1 MARTP
6 AWVLRY
12 PPPEHS
18 NEWEGQSM
26 KRASNELIAH
36 GIVGGILAGLVVAL
50 WFLIVDGIAGYPFRT
65 PAALA
70 YALYVAPVIEPTFRA
85 VAVYSVVHLGV
96 YAVLGVA
103 AAWVMSVL
111 HTAPRLLLGL
121 FFGVVVQE
129 LVFYTGLFLSGL
141 PPSEVIPWPHVIAAN
156 IVSGLVL
163 MAYLNRAERV
173 GVPLGL
179 AGLKAYPQLTRGLI
193 TGLLGAAVVAVF
205 FFFFDLVA
213 RHPFAPPRALGFA
226 LLFGPSNHA
235 AYDIRLGV
243 VAAATVVHGIA
254 FAVAGV
260 VFVTITEQIERSPS
274 FLLLAVMTVIVLE
287 GVVVAA
293 LALGAQWAL
302 GAWGVWLTL
311 VANLLAVGSM
321 GWYVWATHPVLRQ
334 KLRGEPLSV
343 RDRKSVV

>member
-1 MARTP
+1 
-6 AWVLRY
+6 
-12 PPPEHS
+12 
-18 NEWEGQSM
+18 M
-26 KRASNELIAH
+26 KRSSSELIAH
-36 GIVGGILAGLVVAL
+36 RIVGGILAGLVVAL
-50 WFLIVDGIAGYPFRT
+50 WFLILDGMAGYPFRT

-70 YALYVAPVIEPTFRA
+70 YALYIAPIIEPTFRL
-85 VAVYSVVHLGV
+85 VVMYSVVHLGV

-193 TGLLGAAVVAVF
+193 TGLLGAAVVAIWF
-205 FFFFDLVA
+205 FFVDLVTG
-213 RHPFAPPRALGFA
+213 HPFATPSALGSA
-226 LLFGPSNHA
+226 LLFGASNA
-235 AYDIRLGV
+235 AASHVNLGV
-243 VAAATVVHGIA
+243 VAAYTVVHVVA
-254 FAVAGV
+254 FAIAGV
-260 VFVTITEQIERSPS
+260 VFVTIAEQIERSPS
-274 FLLLAVMTVIVLE
+274 FLLLAVMTAIVLE

-293 LALGAQWAL
+293 LALGAQWVL
-302 GAWGVWLTL
+302 GTLGVWSTL
-311 VANLLAVGSM
+311 AANLLAVASM
-321 GWYVWATHPVLRQ
+321 GWYVWVTHPMLRA

-343 RDRKSVV
+343 RV